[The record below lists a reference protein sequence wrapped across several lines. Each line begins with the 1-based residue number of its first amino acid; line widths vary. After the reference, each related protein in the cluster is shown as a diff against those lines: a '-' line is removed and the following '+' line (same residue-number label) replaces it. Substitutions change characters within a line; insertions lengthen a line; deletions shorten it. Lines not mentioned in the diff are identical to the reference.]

1 MSDQN
6 DKTAAYYLAA
16 LQTPNPLTNLDQ
28 TIRAHWRKYRPKMCQ
43 QLEATG
49 DLERAIQTARRLTE
63 EAVMEL
69 TGKGT
74 PLYEA
79 WMQVREEW
87 AILPTEEDV
96 PVLGTN
102 PADWQMP
109 QIEEEDE
116 EQS

>member
-43 QLEATG
+43 QLETAG
-49 DLERAIQTARRLTE
+49 DLDQAIQTAARLTK
-63 EAVMEL
+63 EAVFEL
-69 TGKGT
+69 TNKGWG
-74 PLYEA
+74 LYEA
-79 WMQVREEW
+79 WMEVRQEW

-102 PADWQMP
+102 PADWQMSR
-109 QIEEEDE
+109 IEEVDE
-116 EQS
+116 EPS